1 MDVYVES
8 KVFDDSLITRQ
19 PAFAE
24 IRDAL
29 FAFNEG
35 SHFDSLR
42 ISGACNLLIV
52 ALLIADT

>member
-1 MDVYVES
+1 VES